1 MCVGEGL
8 AGAKGSEPD
17 RSAPPAAPFRGE
29 NEQRRSASRQDLSAP
44 RGKPQRRCWLVG
56 GDSTISLAASITT
69 GLFQTLPKLKANM
82 APFEKSMEMMPFKQ
96 RKCLATRKDEV
107 CSIRSKFPNKLPVI
121 VERYIREKTLPLL
134 DKTKFLVPFELTLGQ
149 FLCLLRNKIALD
161 SSQTLFLLVA
171 EKSMSCMSSS
181 MGDIYSHHRDA
192 DGFLY
197 ITYASQEV
205 FGAPQLAARLPG

>member
-1 MCVGEGL
+1 
-8 AGAKGSEPD
+8 
-17 RSAPPAAPFRGE
+17 
-29 NEQRRSASRQDLSAP
+29 
-44 RGKPQRRCWLVG
+44 
-56 GDSTISLAASITT
+56 
-69 GLFQTLPKLKANM
+69 M

-149 FLCLLRNKIALD
+149 FLCLLRNKIDLE
-161 SSQTLFLLVA
+161 SSQALFLLVA

-181 MGDIYSHHRDA
+181 MGEVYTRYSDA

-197 ITYASQEV
+197 ITYASQEM
-205 FGAPQLAARLPG
+205 FGACRPTDRPSS